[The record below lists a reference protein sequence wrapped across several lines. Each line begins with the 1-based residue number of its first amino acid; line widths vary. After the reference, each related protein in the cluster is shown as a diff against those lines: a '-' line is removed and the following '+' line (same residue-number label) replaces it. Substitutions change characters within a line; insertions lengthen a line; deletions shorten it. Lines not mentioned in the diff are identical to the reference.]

1 MTCIALTDCRRYEAM
16 GIDLLFYDEDD
27 GTRHWVFKPSCAYKF
42 IVVHDV
48 LLIGPIRTHVYLYIA
63 MMTLG
68 DSIEDA
74 KATKVAMERQWH
86 SGVTAAGEVDV
97 NGEVTGWKSGGF
109 RMETP
114 EDQRSEIAATIREL
128 YETGELIIQ

>member
-1 MTCIALTDCRRYEAM
+1 MVSIALTDSGRYEAM
-16 GIDLLFYDEDD
+16 GIDLLFYDDG

-42 IVVHDV
+42 IVAHGV
-48 LLIGPIRTHVYLYIA
+48 LLIGPIRTHVYLLIA
-63 MMTLG
+63 AATLG

-74 KATKVAMERQWH
+74 KVKKTAMERQWH

-97 NGEVTGWKSGGF
+97 NGVVTGWKSGGF
-109 RMETP
+109 NVETP